1 MVLMER
7 REALASFG
15 PTSAGVP
22 WPFDRV
28 RDGQSDFLVDAR
40 RSLSEGKHLLAHA
53 PTGLG
58 KTAVALVAALDYG
71 LAADKLVLFLTSRQS
86 HHRIAIETIRR
97 IEARGLRI
105 PTIDLIAKHSMC
117 LQEAAPSHGRAF
129 QEFCDFRV
137 KSRACSCFTRDNS
150 AVVAAVLQ
158 RTLHVQE
165 LVRASSAC
173 RICPHRVAMDAAAQS
188 RLVVCDYNYVFSDI
202 RGRFLPRL
210 GRSLE
215 DLILIVDEAHN
226 LPDRIR
232 AHLVG
237 DLSVLDVL
245 RAAKEARSIDGE
257 VAQELVAVAKAL
269 ERFVTSLRSERIA
282 RKDEFLDVVEEGL
295 RTLGGDAHS
304 YAEFLVRWRDQDEG
318 ILRLVVPGTE
328 GKFAFRLLDPSVLSR
343 AIFDGVHASIL
354 MSGTLFPAEM
364 YADLLGIS
372 HTRRV
377 LRTYTSPFPRENRL
391 LLVSP
396 NVTTLFV
403 KRGREMHAAIAR
415 EIGGIAS
422 VVPGNVAAF
431 FPSYELLEEAR
442 RRLRGIRLPKR
453 ILVERP

>member
-1 MVLMER
+1 MER

-137 KSRACSCFTRDNS
+137 KSRTCSFFTRDNS

-173 RICPHRVAMDAAAQS
+173 RVCPHRVAMDAAAHS

-215 DLILIVDEAHN
+215 DLILIVDEPTTCRTGSGRTSSATC
-226 LPDRIR
+226 RCWTSSGR
-232 AHLVG
+232 
-237 DLSVLDVL
+237 
-245 RAAKEARSIDGE
+245 RRRRARST
-257 VAQELVAVAKAL
+257 AKS
-269 ERFVTSLRSERIA
+269 RRNSSRWPNRSSGSSRRCGPNGSPARTNSSRWSRRASGPWAGTRIA
-282 RKDEFLDVVEEGL
+282 
-295 RTLGGDAHS
+295 
-304 YAEFLVRWRDQDEG
+304 
-318 ILRLVVPGTE
+318 
-328 GKFAFRLLDPSVLSR
+328 
-343 AIFDGVHASIL
+343 
-354 MSGTLFPAEM
+354 
-364 YADLLGIS
+364 
-372 HTRRV
+372 TRRSSKGSPSPAKTRSAGACRPISARSQSSSCDGGI
-377 LRTYTSPFPRENRL
+377 RTRAS
-391 LLVSP
+391 SGSSS
-396 NVTTLFV
+396 
-403 KRGREMHAAIAR
+403 RGRR
-415 EIGGIAS
+415 GSSRFGSSTRAS
-422 VVPGNVAAF
+422 SAGRSSTESTRA
-431 FPSYELLEEAR
+431 S
-442 RRLRGIRLPKR
+442 
-453 ILVERP
+453 

>member
-137 KSRACSCFTRDNS
+137 KSRTCSFFTRDNS

-173 RICPHRVAMDAAAQS
+173 RVRSEEHTSELQS
-188 RLVVCDYNYVFSDI
+188 RENLVC
-202 RGRFLPRL
+202 
-210 GRSLE
+210 
-215 DLILIVDEAHN
+215 
-226 LPDRIR
+226 
-232 AHLVG
+232 
-237 DLSVLDVL
+237 
-245 RAAKEARSIDGE
+245 
-257 VAQELVAVAKAL
+257 
-269 ERFVTSLRSERIA
+269 
-282 RKDEFLDVVEEGL
+282 
-295 RTLGGDAHS
+295 
-304 YAEFLVRWRDQDEG
+304 
-318 ILRLVVPGTE
+318 
-328 GKFAFRLLDPSVLSR
+328 
-343 AIFDGVHASIL
+343 
-354 MSGTLFPAEM
+354 
-364 YADLLGIS
+364 
-372 HTRRV
+372 
-377 LRTYTSPFPRENRL
+377 RL
-391 LLVSP
+391 LLE
-396 NVTTLFV
+396 
-403 KRGREMHAAIAR
+403 K
-415 EIGGIAS
+415 
-422 VVPGNVAAF
+422 
-431 FPSYELLEEAR
+431 
-442 RRLRGIRLPKR
+442 KKKK
-453 ILVERP
+453 